1 MYTAI
6 KMKSTPN
13 ITGNRSVALL
23 EKSSNNNTTADINA
37 DIREIFTAICLG
49 EEVLITDD

>member
-13 ITGNRSVALL
+13 ITGNRSVALS
-23 EKSSNNNTTADINA
+23 ENSNNTKTAADINA
-37 DIREIFTAICLG
+37 DIREMFTAICLG